1 MKKLIAVFGLTLSL
15 YGCGGGSSSDNS
27 PPPQEVQNSP
37 PVANAGN
44 DQNASTGT
52 VVTLNGSASSDAE
65 GDTLSYTWSLTSFPS
80 GSNASLTNPTNVSP
94 TFTADVDGTY
104 VAQLIVNDGT
114 VDSAADTVSVIAATA
129 NSAPVANAGND
140 QNASTGTVVTLNGSA
155 SSDADGDT
163 LSYTWSLTSLPSGSS
178 ASLTSPTNVSPTFT
192 ADVDG
197 TYVAQL
203 IVNDGTVDSAADTVS
218 VIAAT
223 ANSAPVA
230 NAGNDQNASTGTVVT
245 LNGSASSDADGDTL
259 SYNWSLTS
267 LPSGSSASLTSPT
280 NVSPTFTADV
290 DGTYVAQLI
299 VNDGTVDSAADTVS
313 VIAATANSAPVAN
326 AGNDQNASTGTVVTL
341 NGSASSDADGDTLS
355 YTWSLTSFPSGSNA
369 SLTNP
374 TNVSPTFTVDVDG
387 TYVAQLIVNDG
398 TVDSAADTVSVIA
411 ATANSAPV
419 ANAGNDQNVMAG
431 TTVYLD
437 GSGSTDAD
445 GDGLLYSWS
454 FVSKPTG
461 SLSTFDDETTV
472 NPGFTPDLDGSYVI
486 SLIVNDGIEDSEPD
500 TLTVDAVQPSVKLFR
515 ESGFF
520 DPVFSEVPLPYSSNS
535 TVTANVTGIPT
546 PTTYTLDTFRI
557 VAEAQSFT
565 IINLTATDGT
575 GQVVPTISN
584 LSEGLVLAD
593 GVEVEF
599 ELVSPLTGGATV
611 TLNYGFEIQETGET
625 FSARYTFTSN

>member
-1 MKKLIAVFGLTLSL
+1 MKKLIAIFGLTLFL
-15 YGCGGGSSSDNS
+15 YGCGGGSSSENS
-27 PPPQEVQNSP
+27 PPPQEAQNSP

-52 VVTLNGSASSDAE
+52 VVTLNGSASSDAD
-65 GDTLSYTWSLTSFPS
+65 GDTLSYTWSLTSLPS
-80 GSNASLTNPTNVSP
+80 GSNASLTSPTNVSPTFTADVDGTYVAQLIVNDGTVDSAADTVSVIAATANSAPVANAGSDQNASTGTVVTLNGSASSDADGDTLSYTWSLTSLPSGSNASLTSPTNVSPTFTADVDGTYVAQLIVNDGTVDSAADTVSVIAATANSAPVANAGNDQNASTGTVVTLNGSASSDADGDTLSYTWSLTSVPSGSNASLSSPTNVSP

-163 LSYTWSLTSLPSGSS
+163 LSYTWSLTSLPSGSN
-178 ASLTSPTNVSPTFT
+178 ASLTSPNNVSPTFT

-223 ANSAPVA
+223 ANSAP
-230 NAGNDQNASTGTVVT
+230 
-245 LNGSASSDADGDTL
+245 
-259 SYNWSLTS
+259 
-267 LPSGSSASLTSPT
+267 
-280 NVSPTFTADV
+280 
-290 DGTYVAQLI
+290 I
-299 VNDGTVDSAADTVS
+299 
-313 VIAATANSAPVAN
+313 
-326 AGNDQNASTGTVVTL
+326 
-341 NGSASSDADGDTLS
+341 
-355 YTWSLTSFPSGSNA
+355 
-369 SLTNP
+369 
-374 TNVSPTFTVDVDG
+374 
-387 TYVAQLIVNDG
+387 
-398 TVDSAADTVSVIA
+398 
-411 ATANSAPV
+411 
-419 ANAGNDQNVMAG
+419 ANAGNDQNVTAG

-461 SLSTFDDETTV
+461 SLSEFDDETTV
-472 NPGFTPDLDGSYVI
+472 NPGFTPDLDGSYVV
-486 SLIVNDGIEDSEPD
+486 SLIVNDGIEDSDPD

-546 PTTYTLDTFRI
+546 PTTYTLDKFRI

-625 FSARYTFTSN
+625 FSASYTFTSN

>member
-27 PPPQEVQNSP
+27 PPQEVQNSP
-37 PVANAGN
+37 PVANAGNDQDASTGTVVTLNGNASSDADGDTLSYTWSLTSLPSGSNASLTSPTNVSPTFTADVDGTYVAQLIVNDGTVDSAADTVSIIAATTNSAPVANAGN

-52 VVTLNGSASSDAE
+52 VVTLNGSASSDADGDTLSYNWSLTSLPSGSNASLTNPTNVSPTFTVDVDGTYVVQLIVNDGTVDSAADTVSVIAATANSAPVANAGNDQNASTGTVVTLNGSASSDAD

-80 GSNASLTNPTNVSP
+80 SSNASLTNPTNVSP

-163 LSYTWSLTSLPSGSS
+163 LSYAWSLTSFPSSS
-178 ASLTSPTNVSPTFT
+178 NASLTNPTNVSPTFT

-230 NAGNDQNASTGTVVT
+230 NAGNDQNVT
-245 LNGSASSDADGDTL
+245 
-259 SYNWSLTS
+259 
-267 LPSGSSASLTSPT
+267 
-280 NVSPTFTADV
+280 
-290 DGTYVAQLI
+290 
-299 VNDGTVDSAADTVS
+299 
-313 VIAATANSAPVAN
+313 
-326 AGNDQNASTGTVVTL
+326 
-341 NGSASSDADGDTLS
+341 
-355 YTWSLTSFPSGSNA
+355 
-369 SLTNP
+369 
-374 TNVSPTFTVDVDG
+374 
-387 TYVAQLIVNDG
+387 
-398 TVDSAADTVSVIA
+398 
-411 ATANSAPV
+411 
-419 ANAGNDQNVMAG
+419 AG

-500 TLTVDAVQPSVKLFR
+500 TLTVDAVQPSVKLYR

-546 PTTYTLDTFRI
+546 PTRYTLDTFRI

-599 ELVSPLTGGATV
+599 ELISPLTGGATV

-625 FSARYTFTSN
+625 FSASYTFTSN